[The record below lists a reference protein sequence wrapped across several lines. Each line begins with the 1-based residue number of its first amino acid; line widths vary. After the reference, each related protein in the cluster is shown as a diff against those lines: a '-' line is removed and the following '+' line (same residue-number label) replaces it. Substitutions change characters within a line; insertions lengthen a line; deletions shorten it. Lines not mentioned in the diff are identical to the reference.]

1 VLPPV
6 PLDYDRFLILHKS
19 GISVSHRLGFDGF
32 LGRWI
37 FALVLVL
44 GTYNPSGFSYITWVL
59 KEEATF
65 GPVIAIVGLLLLIG
79 WIFCV
84 KTTFDAL
91 GWLGVTLGGL
101 LFAAVIWLL
110 VDLGWVSM
118 ESTGI
123 LTWLTLVVISLILA
137 TGMAWSH
144 VKRRIT
150 GQINVDDVED

>member
-1 VLPPV
+1 MSQKVGL
-6 PLDYDRFLILHKS
+6 
-19 GISVSHRLGFDGF
+19 DGF

-44 GTYNPSGFSYITWVL
+44 GTYNPSGFSYATWVL
-59 KEEATF
+59 DKETSF
-65 GPVIAIVGLLLLIG
+65 GPVVVIVGLLLLIG

-91 GWLGVTLGGL
+91 GWLGVILGAA
-101 LFAAVIWLL
+101 LFAAFIWLL
-110 VDLGWVSM
+110 VDTGLISM

-137 TGMAWSH
+137 VGMAWSH

-150 GQINVDDVED
+150 GQLNVDDVDD